1 MKDDTAQTPT
11 TPDWRNDPLE
21 STPIVRGYKPK
32 PSDILAAMTPKERAN
47 FFTMTEEAEAAC
59 AVCGWAVLC
68 GGCPSEHPDCP
79 GFSDHK
85 AKVRKSQTPTTT
97 WTAREAFACA
107 YCWSEFS
114 QPETLG
120 DTPESYWLGTSER
133 ARNECRAI
141 ANNLMLLS
149 VARGQGVVLPQPGHV
164 PACEFA
170 MVRDDL
176 GLKREARVREILTAV
191 YRAFRRA

>member
-1 MKDDTAQTPT
+1 MTNKSDTT
-11 TPDWRNDPLE
+11 L
-21 STPIVRGYKPK
+21 
-32 PSDILAAMTPKERAN
+32 
-47 FFTMTEEAEAAC
+47 
-59 AVCGWAVLC
+59 
-68 GGCPSEHPDCP
+68 
-79 GFSDHK
+79 
-85 AKVRKSQTPTTT
+85 

-114 QPETLG
+114 QPETLS
-120 DTPESYWLGTSER
+120 DTPESYWLKTDER

-149 VARGQGVVLPQPGHV
+149 VARGQGVVLPQPGNV

-176 GLKREARVREILTAV
+176 GLKREARVREILAAV
-191 YRAFRRA
+191 YRAFRRT